1 MIGRHTG
8 AGALTGA
15 LAGALFGPAGLA
27 VGLVGGAAAVGAIQA
42 RKAEQLDGELFAEVR
57 DSVPEGSS
65 ALMLLAQRRHV
76 DAMIDALRGTQ
87 ARLAIRRTL
96 SDDAMAALET
106 VLAEAPR
113 VSPDQSR
120 DESHEMGDDRSHR
133 SV

>member
-1 MIGRHTG
+1 VIGRHTG

-27 VGLVGGAAAVGAIQA
+27 FGLV
-42 RKAEQLDGELFAEVR
+42 GELFAEVR